1 MEGSDCV
8 SRNEIQCNSVLMS
21 LTFVPEGDDIA
32 AYWVKTLLEWFYE
45 MLSHIEDFGNDEL
58 FK

>member
-1 MEGSDCV
+1 
-8 SRNEIQCNSVLMS
+8 MS

-32 AYWVKTLLEWFYE
+32 AYWVKALLEWLYE